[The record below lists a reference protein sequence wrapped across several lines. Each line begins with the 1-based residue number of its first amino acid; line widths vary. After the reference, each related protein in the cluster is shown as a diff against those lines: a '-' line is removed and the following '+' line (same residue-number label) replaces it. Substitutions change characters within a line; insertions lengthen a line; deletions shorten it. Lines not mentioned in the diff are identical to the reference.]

1 MRTRRDVRFV
11 SGKPLKKCPTC
22 LTPVNDVSL
31 GLRNYGWVNDLL
43 PGKVAPT
50 DIDFMLERKGHV
62 LVLEFKS
69 ENGYVPKGQAMT
81 FRTLRKMGV
90 EVWVVKGDGPM
101 VDVDFGDGLVS
112 HLPVSE
118 LAAETVRWYSEAGED
133 NANQ

>member
-1 MRTRRDVRFV
+1 MCGTKVAE
-11 SGKPLKKCPTC
+11 
-22 LTPVNDVSL
+22 VNL
-31 GLRNYGWVNDLL
+31 GLRDYRWVNDLL

-62 LVLEFKS
+62 LILEFKPA
-69 ENGYVPKGQAMT
+69 NGFVPKGQAMT

-90 EVWVVKGDGPM
+90 EVWVVRGDGPL

-118 LAAETVRWYSEAGED
+118 LAAETVRWYEEAG
-133 NANQ
+133 Q